1 MDFRETFANRD
12 LKVAEKNYNYLTD
25 KEREFI
31 AYYKNLIKPEPKDFN
46 RLQEIAGKYKK

>member
-1 MDFRETFANRD
+1 MEWEKTFANRN

-25 KEREFI
+25 KEKEFI

-46 RLQEIAGKYKK
+46 RLQEIAGKCPK

>member
-1 MDFRETFANRD
+1 MEWEKTFANRN

-25 KEREFI
+25 KEKEFI

-46 RLQEIAGKYKK
+46 RLQEIAEKYKK